1 MKAHT
6 MTKKLVTLLLAVCLL
21 VPSCLVLPAS
31 AAVSND
37 INDILF
43 DYEYY
48 YNKYPDLQRAF
59 GKNASALYNHYLTY
73 GKKEGRCPSSLFDPV
88 YYVNKYSDLKA
99 AFGNDY
105 TKLYQHFVTYG
116 IKEGRQA
123 SASFNVTIYKN
134 NYADLRNAFGTS
146 SSDNWKY
153 LQHWRNYGQSEN
165 RNAVSAISSSTTST
179 STSTSTSSSG
189 TTGWVKTSGGNLYL
203 RSSASTSGKALASM
217 PNGSQVTI
225 LQWGSSWS
233 KITYNGTT
241 GYASSTYLTT
251 TKPTDNE
258 SAVLNKI
265 NSLLAT
271 STYQVGT
278 QYAGPY
284 ASEQCKGFAKSIHQQ
299 IFGYNIGST
308 KSKPYNYQ
316 ISYSSSNTICRGSTT
331 NLSASNL
338 QSIFANGRA
347 GDIIQL
353 RRSHTGS
360 HTMVLLSHNNSG
372 ITVVEANLDG
382 RNTISK
388 NTYTWAQL
396 KSANVGLS
404 LYSAS
409 AYYVH

>member
-1 MKAHT
+1 VTATQK
-6 MTKKLVTLLLAVCLL
+6 MTAYIR
-21 VPSCLVLPAS
+21 S
-31 AAVSND
+31 
-37 INDILF
+37 
-43 DYEYY
+43 
-48 YNKYPDLQRAF
+48 
-59 GKNASALYNHYLTY
+59 
-73 GKKEGRCPSSLFDPV
+73 
-88 YYVNKYSDLKA
+88 
-99 AFGNDY
+99 
-105 TKLYQHFVTYG
+105 
-116 IKEGRQA
+116 
-123 SASFNVTIYKN
+123 
-134 NYADLRNAFGTS
+134 
-146 SSDNWKY
+146 
-153 LQHWRNYGQSEN
+153 
-165 RNAVSAISSSTTST
+165 
-179 STSTSTSSSG
+179 STSSKVFGSVYSG
-189 TTGWVKTSGGNLYL
+189 DVIYKGGTSGSMTQIVYKVDSNNTYKLAWVLTSALPSGDSNNNSNNNSNTNTTTTTTGWVKTSGGNLYL
-203 RSSASTSGKALASM
+203 RASASSSGRALASM

-347 GDIIQL
+347 GDIIQV

-360 HTMVLLSHNNSG
+360 HTMVLLSHNDSG

-382 RNTISK
+382 KNTISK